1 MSSFHRGT
9 ARLAAVGLA
18 IGLVAACGDSTAP
31 ELADPAALTAELA
44 AANEPLETPVFQSFE
59 GLDNLST
66 PIAAAAPAGAL
77 LLATR
82 PSRLAATGDPTVR
95 SVATAERLRALVPRL
110 SILATQDTII
120 PDTLVGT
127 WVWDEVNDTY
137 VKSGTRPAPANTVR
151 IILYVTDEFTEMP
164 VEPVDEIGYL
174 DIVDNQPVGAGYSV
188 GVTVKDSAG
197 TTTYVDYDVTVTPG
211 TGSFTASA
219 AGFVSNGLQGALERT
234 LDFTSNFSA
243 SGTETSG
250 SVSADATFDLNNPS
264 ISLELHDD
272 ATFSGTTATFTRDF
286 RFHRPGEVITLAGT
300 VTVDQPALDT
310 FEITLDIT
318 VKVNGGT
325 YARIQGTITIEGDIV
340 TQDVTI
346 SGPGRNQGEV
356 LAALT
361 FAADGLFGA
370 IDHLFDP
377 IESLTP

>member
-1 MSSFHRGT
+1 MPSFHRST
-9 ARLAAVGLA
+9 VRLAITGLMLGLA
-18 IGLVAACGDSTAP
+18 AACGDSNAP
-31 ELADPAALTAELA
+31 ELSNPAALTAELA
-44 AANEPLETPVFQSFE
+44 AASEPFETPVFQSFAV
-59 GLDNLST
+59 LDNQSS
-66 PIAAAAPAGAL
+66 PVAAAAPAGAL

-82 PSRLAATGDPTVR
+82 PSRLEATGDPTVR
-95 SVATAERLRALVPRL
+95 SVATAARLRALVPQF
-110 SILATQDTII
+110 SILAIQDTII

-164 VEPVDEIGYL
+164 VEPVDEVGFL
-174 DIVDNQPVGAGYSV
+174 DIVDKQPVGAAYSV

-197 TTTYVDYDVTVTPG
+197 TTTYLDYDVTVTPG

-219 AGFVSNGLQGALERT
+219 AGFLSNGLQGALERT
-234 LDFTSNFSA
+234 LDFTSSFSA
-243 SGTETSG
+243 TGTDTSG

-272 ATFSGTTATFTRDF
+272 ATFSGTRATFTRDF

-300 VTVDQPALDT
+300 VTIDQPSLDLL
-310 FEITLDIT
+310 EITLDIT

-325 YARIQGTITIEGDIV
+325 YARIQGTITIEGEVV

-346 SGPGRNQGEV
+346 SGPGRNQGEI
-356 LAALT
+356 LTALT
-361 FAADGLFGA
+361 IAADGLFGA

-377 IESLTP
+377 VESLTP